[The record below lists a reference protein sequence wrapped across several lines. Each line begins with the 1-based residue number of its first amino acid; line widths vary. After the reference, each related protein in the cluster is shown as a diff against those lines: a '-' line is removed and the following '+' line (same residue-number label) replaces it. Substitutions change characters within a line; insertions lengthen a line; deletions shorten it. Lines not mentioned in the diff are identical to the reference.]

1 MEKQEKLNLIVDV
14 LLVKTLSN
22 LCNWKKKPDGN
33 FILTLSVG
41 KISLYTLENDTI
53 VMDVYGNQ
61 NPDLVTAFLCV
72 EVSDTN
78 SSLVRLFKAV
88 NKFYEN
94 YVNEHIEK
102 ILSELEKM
110 SNDKPF

>member
-1 MEKQEKLNLIVDV
+1 MQKQQKLELIVDV
-14 LLVKTLSN
+14 LLVKTLGD

-33 FILTLSVG
+33 FILTLSMG
-41 KISLYTLENDTI
+41 KITIYKQENDVI
-53 VMDVYGNQ
+53 VLDVYSHQ
-61 NPDLVTAFLCV
+61 NPDVIVAFLCV
-72 EVSDTN
+72 EERELN

-88 NKFYEN
+88 TRYFEN